1 MKNVNL
7 FRKMGW
13 LMAFVWLSTSAM
25 AEDFQYLTFETMD
38 GAKASVE
45 INSITMTIEGGKL
58 VVGNQTFVLANLN
71 KMYFSVSDETTVQT
85 GISQLELPDTSEIL
99 AIYDLQGHLVNK
111 EQLKKGVCIV
121 KTKGGTRNG
130 DGTRN
135 GGGTH
140 KEGGTYKIA
149 LN

>member
-1 MKNVNL
+1 
-7 FRKMGW
+7 
-13 LMAFVWLSTSAM
+13 
-25 AEDFQYLTFETMD
+25 
-38 GAKASVE
+38 
-45 INSITMTIEGGKL
+45 MTIEGGKL
-58 VVGNQTFVLANLN
+58 VAGNQTFVLANLN

-85 GISQLELPDTSEIL
+85 GIRLLELPDTSEIL

-149 LN
+149 SK

>member
-111 EQLKKGVCIV
+111 EQLKKGVYIV
-121 KTKGGTRNG
+121 KTK
-130 DGTRN
+130 
-135 GGGTH
+135 
-140 KEGGTYKIA
+140 GGTYKIA

>member
-1 MKNVNL
+1 
-7 FRKMGW
+7 
-13 LMAFVWLSTSAM
+13 MAFVWLSTSAM

-111 EQLKKGVCIV
+111 EQLKKGVYIV
-121 KTKGGTRNG
+121 KTK
-130 DGTRN
+130 
-135 GGGTH
+135 
-140 KEGGTYKIA
+140 GGTYKIA